1 MRDDETLDWTTVEV
15 NGYGGKKKTLRYIT
29 GVNLMDKPKQNL
41 PQIRW
46 VLVKDPMGEVL
57 TIPLFSSDITLEPIA
72 IIEAFVNR
80 FSIEIMFEES
90 RAHLG
95 METQRQWSDQAIIR
109 STPLI
114 FALFSIVCLIAVQLL
129 STETFSVSSTA
140 WYKKNKDAATFSD
153 VIAFVR
159 RYCWAGRYLIDS
171 HKNEKSIKLKRADFD
186 VLLKQLISSA

>member
-1 MRDDETLDWTTVEV
+1 
-15 NGYGGKKKTLRYIT
+15 
-29 GVNLMDKPKQNL
+29 
-41 PQIRW
+41 
-46 VLVKDPMGEVL
+46 MGEVL

-114 FALFSIVCLIAVQLL
+114 FALFFNCVLNRR
-129 STETFSVSSTA
+129 STSV
-140 WYKKNKDAATFSD
+140 NRN
-153 VIAFVR
+153 V
-159 RYCWAGRYLIDS
+159 
-171 HKNEKSIKLKRADFD
+171 
-186 VLLKQLISSA
+186 